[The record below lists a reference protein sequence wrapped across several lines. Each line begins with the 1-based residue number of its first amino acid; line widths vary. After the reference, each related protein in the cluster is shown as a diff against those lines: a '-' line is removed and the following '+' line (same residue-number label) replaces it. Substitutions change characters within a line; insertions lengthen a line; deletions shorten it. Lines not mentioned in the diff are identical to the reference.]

1 MSTHKRDDRC
11 HHRNPLELGGRMNDS
26 RRMKRRRKIKEK
38 NVYRLLRR
46 RTSSSGGMA
55 SSNDYRLSQT
65 PRRKEKEMMD
75 HFSKKKIRYE
85 PTQTRKMALTV
96 STPTCFFSFVII
108 NNHFSFFFLNAR
120 ARARMY
126 PTY

>member
-1 MSTHKRDDRC
+1 
-11 HHRNPLELGGRMNDS
+11 
-26 RRMKRRRKIKEK
+26 
-38 NVYRLLRR
+38 
-46 RTSSSGGMA
+46 MA

-75 HFSKKKIRYE
+75 HFSKRKIRYE

-108 NNHFSFFFLNAR
+108 NNPFSFFFLNAR
-120 ARARMY
+120 ARADVSNLLRKIFSAI
-126 PTY
+126 TAVRFFFFNALHTSNVVIN